1 MPLTLE
7 QNTKILH
14 YLQQRDLDRLILND
28 FKNKETITSSNE
40 SVLVTLNENK
50 GIIYNNSFTL
60 EATENIIFKFP
71 KILVYKFDKLRLVV
85 ETENEINLEEI
96 ECFLS
101 VAKEAEIKNVPCKL
115 IDFEKSSDGKFYELL
130 FLIESSSN
138 NDEDNNDNLSIAD
151 DKYSSFLSN
160 IQSIFIDFKT
170 NITINIHDIAIFTEK
185 YDTTL
190 EMIEDAYIEATNYI
204 SEGLSESQMKEKIVI
219 DAIAKMSAINL
230 WLIENQ
236 KEAKYQSG
244 YKGTENYYDQLIV
257 QVENA
262 IRKFNPDFNKE
273 SSESE
278 KEEINTNLVGS
289 I

>member
-7 QNTKILH
+7 ENTKILH
-14 YLQQRDLDRLILND
+14 YLQQRNLDRLILND
-28 FKNKETITSSNE
+28 FDNAKTVISSDE
-40 SVLVTLNENK
+40 SVVVTLNQNK

-60 EATENIIFKFP
+60 NSTENIIFKFP
-71 KILVYKFDKLRLVV
+71 KILFNKFDKLRIII
-85 ETENEINLEEI
+85 ETDNEIEFDNV

-101 VAKEAEIKNVPCKL
+101 VAKEAEIKNVPCEL
-115 IDFEKSSDGKFYELL
+115 IDSEKSPAGKFYELL
-130 FLIESSSN
+130 FLIGSSSN
-138 NDEDNNDNLSIAD
+138 DDNDSDNLSIVD
-151 DKYSSFLSN
+151 DNDSSFLSN

-204 SEGLSESQMKEKIVI
+204 SEGLLESQMKEKVVV

-236 KEAKYQSG
+236 KESKYMSG
-244 YKGTENYYDQLIV
+244 YKGTENYYDQLLV

-273 SSESE
+273 KSENDE
-278 KEEINTNLVGS
+278 KSKINTNLIGS

>member
-7 QNTKILH
+7 QNTQILH

-28 FKNKETITSSNE
+28 FNSKETITSQDE

-60 EATENIIFKFP
+60 EATKNIIFKFP

-85 ETENEINLEEI
+85 ETEDEINLEEI

-115 IDFEKSSDGKFYELL
+115 IDPEKSSDGKFYELL
-130 FLIESSSN
+130 FLIESSN
-138 NDEDNNDNLSIAD
+138 NDEDNNDNLRIAD

-190 EMIEDAYIEATNYI
+190 EMIEDAHIEATNYI
-204 SEGLSESQMKEKIVI
+204 SEGLSESQMKEKTVI

-262 IRKFNPDFNKE
+262 IREFNPDFNKE
-273 SSESE
+273 TSESE
-278 KEEINTNLVGS
+278 KEEINTDLVGS